1 MTLNI
6 LFLTVTIKKRTNST
20 NDYLFEDKIKRME
33 EENRNRMYQ
42 ILHNQRMY

>member
-6 LFLTVTIKKRTNST
+6 LFLTVTIKKRAKNL
-20 NDYLFEDKIKRME
+20 NDYIHENKIERME